1 MLVQTLRM
9 LFLSWLM
16 IIKKG
21 ILQFRVFSFTT
32 LSVTIA
38 ILEMISSSANQKVSI
53 IHPSKIFFDL
63 YKSVWSFY
71 VSFSLFSFHK
81 YQLQNIIDL
90 QKKKKKKGMLRF
102 YFFAVFILRTST
114 WPLCSQSFS
123 SS

>member
-38 ILEMISSSANQKVSI
+38 ILEMISSSANQKISI
-53 IHPSKIFFDL
+53 IHPSKMFLDL
-63 YKSVWSFY
+63 YKSVWLFY

-102 YFFAVFILRTST
+102 YFFVVFILRTST